1 MGVRLLDLS
10 SSLISTFATWL
21 LALGFGLGSWPLSA
35 LGSWLLSP
43 LGSRLLILALGSRD
57 SALISWL
64 LALGS
69 WLLALGSWLLDLGSR
84 LLALCSLLFAL
95 AFMIIPACPWF
106 PFLLKLVSDVR
117 SDSHC

>member
-1 MGVRLLDLS
+1 MRLLDLS

-21 LALGFGLGSWPLSA
+21 LALGFGLGSWRLSA

-69 WLLALGSWLLDLGSR
+69 WLLDLGSR
-84 LLALCSLLFAL
+84 LLALGSLLFAL

-106 PFLLKLVSDVR
+106 PFLLMLVSDVR